1 MVFTV
6 NTASLLSI
14 YGGGSASV
22 CLLHPSPGA
31 CDDGDDDG
39 DGARASSR
47 AWARGW
53 PPPPSRSSLCPPQS
67 RVPRVQ
73 T

>member
-6 NTASLLSI
+6 NTAFLLSI
-14 YGGGSASV
+14 CGGGSASV
-22 CLLHPSPGA
+22 CLLHPGA

-47 AWARGW
+47 AWARG
-53 PPPPSRSSLCPPQS
+53 
-67 RVPRVQ
+67 
-73 T
+73 